1 MLISPTITL
10 RDLGIDTNVYNDAS
24 PDAPKDF
31 AFTLVPAFTATVGR
45 GRTTLD
51 LRSDTELVYYA
62 QQRSER
68 SVNEDFSATARFT
81 LRRIVPVVEFGYLNT
96 RERVSAEVDERAR
109 RIEERAAVGVDVI
122 ITPKLSAIV
131 RGDVTRSR
139 YNAEGSFSDRYLA
152 YELNRD
158 TPIVSAG
165 VRYVVTPLTTVAVTT
180 EVSEIR
186 FTESSDKDTDSRLTQ
201 GSVELNA
208 RALISGSARLGYQ
221 TFELLSA
228 EVSDFGGIVG
238 SGNLVYR
245 LRPST
250 SLGFTFDRSVSYSF
264 LPDQPYYV
272 RQGFGLLVRRQ
283 IVTQWSLTL
292 SGERYL
298 HQYSHSVLNLGE
310 QAERVLGGSL
320 TLGYD
325 IGPRTRF
332 TAGLSYENRN
342 SDFDN
347 RSYDGLRLGTSI
359 VYAF

>member
-1 MLISPTITL
+1 MNA
-10 RDLGIDTNVYNDAS
+10 RAAS
-24 PDAPKDF
+24 
-31 AFTLVPAFTATVGR
+31 
-45 GRTTLD
+45 
-51 LRSDTELVYYA
+51 RSA
-62 QQRSER
+62 
-68 SVNEDFSATARFT
+68 
-81 LRRIVPVVEFGYLNT
+81 
-96 RERVSAEVDERAR
+96 
-109 RIEERAAVGVDVI
+109 AAVGVDVN
-122 ITPKLSAIV
+122 ITPKLAAIV

-139 YNAEGSFSDRYLA
+139 FNAEGSFSDRYLA

-158 TPIVSAG
+158 TPILSAG
-165 VRYVVTPLTTVAVTT
+165 VRYVLTPLTSVGVTT

-186 FTESSDKDTDSRLTQ
+186 FTESSNKDTDSRLTQ

-221 TFELLSA
+221 SFELLSA
-228 EVSDFGGIVG
+228 EAPDFGGLVG

-250 SLGFTFDRSVSYSF
+250 SLGFSFDRSVSYSF

-283 IVTQWSLTL
+283 IVPQWSLTL
-292 SGERYL
+292 SGERYQ
-298 HQYSHSVLNLGE
+298 HQYRQVALGLDE
-310 QAERVLGGSL
+310 QAERVLGVAL

-332 TAGLSYENRN
+332 TAGLSYQNRH

-347 RSYDGLRLGTSI
+347 RSYDGLRVGTSI